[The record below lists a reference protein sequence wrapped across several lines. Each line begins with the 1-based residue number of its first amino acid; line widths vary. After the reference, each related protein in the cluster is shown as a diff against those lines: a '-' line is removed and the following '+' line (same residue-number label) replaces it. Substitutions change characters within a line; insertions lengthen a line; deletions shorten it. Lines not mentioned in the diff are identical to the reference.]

1 MEEKDREY
9 IINLIKNSSPAIQD
23 IAALAFA
30 LGHEEG
36 WWLNRTD
43 PDVNMN
49 PLDHS
54 RLVNPFK
61 VTDPGVQMILGFVEQ
76 EPHDPQIP

>member
-1 MEEKDREY
+1 MDEKDREY
-9 IINLIKNSSPAIQD
+9 VINLINNSSPAVRD

-43 PDVNMN
+43 PKVNMN
-49 PLDHS
+49 PIDHS

-61 VTDPGVQMILGFVEQ
+61 VTDPGVQKILGFVEEVSNDQ
-76 EPHDPQIP
+76 QNP